1 MQPDRIPLFPLNVVL
16 LPGEHLPLH
25 IFELRYRRMVRE
37 CLETDRPFGM
47 LLAVQDGIVRVGC
60 TAEIQLVTKRYDD
73 GRTDILTIGRRPF
86 RVLELFEDDP
96 LLEGNVDYL
105 EDRETARSA
114 PTQEKLLTLYEACYT
129 LVFSGIPPKLDSTPS
144 GSLSYS
150 VATSL
155 PLDLMCKQSLLELR
169 SEEERQGRLVRY
181 LREWALHL
189 QKLGALR
196 ERSTGNGHS
205 VN

>member
-25 IFELRYRRMVRE
+25 IFEPRYRRMVRE
-37 CLETDRPFGM
+37 CLEADRPFGM
-47 LLAVQDGIVRVGC
+47 LLALQGGIVRVGC
-60 TAEIQLVTKRYDD
+60 TAEIQLVTRRYDD
-73 GRTDILTIGRRPF
+73 GRMDILTIGRRAF

-105 EDRETARSA
+105 EDRDVEISA
-114 PTQEKLLTLYEACYT
+114 PTQEELLSTYETCYT
-129 LVFSGIPPKLDSTPS
+129 LVFSGLPPKLDSALS
-144 GSLSYS
+144 ESLSYS
-150 VATSL
+150 VATRL
-155 PLDLMCKQSLLELR
+155 PIDLMWKQSLLELR

-196 ERSTGNGHS
+196 ERSAGNGHS